1 MGVFRQG
8 LVSVI
13 AGFALGG
20 SCADVA
26 HAVQA
31 FGACTVVVPAIRAEV
46 EPDAEPTSNWAA
58 FQKQLEE
65 FVARPATEDLAVI
78 QEVRAMGKSAPPP
91 FLMEMGKRI
100 ARTDSS
106 EGAYWYRL
114 GWVQSLY
121 TAGRCKDR
129 SALGGLTIA
138 FMTVAR
144 DRALV
149 QAVDAPDLRLP
160 ALERILQEDGPMEGS
175 KTSAWWL
182 CSHGMQAMTA
192 AMSGSTELSLSDWF
206 AAEDDTQRLA
216 AEAELADGL
225 QQLMARDRAALATS
239 RPGQTN

>member
-1 MGVFRQG
+1 MALVEVKTITDLSRRHPAAGGARLSRAGIGRPYAVGDDPLAGPEPEGGAESGLAYVAIYGDEGRKMMGVFRQG

-31 FGACTVVVPAIRAEV
+31 FGARTVVVPAIRAEV

-100 ARTDSS
+100 A
-106 EGAYWYRL
+106 
-114 GWVQSLY
+114 
-121 TAGRCKDR
+121 
-129 SALGGLTIA
+129 
-138 FMTVAR
+138 
-144 DRALV
+144 
-149 QAVDAPDLRLP
+149 
-160 ALERILQEDGPMEGS
+160 
-175 KTSAWWL
+175 
-182 CSHGMQAMTA
+182 
-192 AMSGSTELSLSDWF
+192 
-206 AAEDDTQRLA
+206 
-216 AEAELADGL
+216 
-225 QQLMARDRAALATS
+225 
-239 RPGQTN
+239 